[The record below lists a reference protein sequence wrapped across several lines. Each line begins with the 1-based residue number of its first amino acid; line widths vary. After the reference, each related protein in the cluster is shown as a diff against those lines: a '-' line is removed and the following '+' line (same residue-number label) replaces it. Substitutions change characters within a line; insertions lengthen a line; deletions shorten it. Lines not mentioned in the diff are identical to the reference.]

1 MSQVDKNTLLK
12 NLGNNIRKHRLE
24 QGISQEELAFKIDSA
39 RNFIGCIER
48 AEKSPTIVT
57 LAKISCALAISLSD
71 LVKNIDKTWNLFCF
85 EIL

>member
-39 RNFIGCIER
+39 RNFVGCIER
-48 AEKSPTIVT
+48 AEKNSSIIT
-57 LAKISCALAISLSD
+57 LARISKALNISLCELLKD
-71 LVKNIDKTWNLFCF
+71 IDT
-85 EIL
+85 

>member
-39 RNFIGCIER
+39 RNFVGCIER
-48 AEKSPTIVT
+48 AEKNSSIIT
-57 LAKISCALAISLSD
+57 LARISKALNISLCE
-71 LVKNIDKTWNLFCF
+71 LVKDIDT
-85 EIL
+85 